1 VKYRHCHGT
10 TAAASRRES
19 RRAVAAAAACKEIF
33 LFYVEI
39 SFKWRI
45 RAQLDER
52 NSKICYSTYFGH
64 FLKI

>member
-1 VKYRHCHGT
+1 MRGNTVCVFLNHISLYEEKVKYRHCHGT

-39 SFKWRI
+39 SFK
-45 RAQLDER
+45 
-52 NSKICYSTYFGH
+52 
-64 FLKI
+64 